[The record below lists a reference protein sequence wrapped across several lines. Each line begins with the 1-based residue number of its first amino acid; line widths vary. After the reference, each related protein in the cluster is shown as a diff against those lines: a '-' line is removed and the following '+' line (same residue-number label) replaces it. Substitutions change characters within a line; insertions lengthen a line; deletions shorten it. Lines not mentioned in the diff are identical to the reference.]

1 MFFYRNKIIFRNL
14 EKELRKISE
23 KIEVLEF
30 PQGFLEFALYTISEI
45 FANVKEH
52 SLAKNILIDIKIEQK
67 RCKIE
72 IQDDGIGF
80 RKSYLRKKIY
90 PKDDFSAIEFALSGL
105 STKDPRERG
114 FGLYSIKKLVEA
126 IRGQL
131 IIKTGLGRAI
141 IEKNKINFNKIPK
154 KKQGVFIS
162 INSPV
167 KNIDFYKI
175 IR

>member
-1 MFFYRNKIIFRNL
+1 MFFYRDKIIFADL
-14 EKELRKISE
+14 ENELRKISE
-23 KIEVLEF
+23 KIEVLKL
-30 PQGFLEFALYTISEI
+30 PKGFLEFILYTISEI

-52 SLAKNILIDIKIEQK
+52 SLAKKILVNIKIERK
-67 RCKIE
+67 RCKVK

-114 FGLYSIKKLVEA
+114 FGLYSIRKLTEA
-126 IRGQL
+126 LTGKL
-131 IIKTGLGRAI
+131 IIETGLAKAI
-141 IEKNKINFNKIPK
+141 IGKNKIDFQRVSKRKAGVLINIETSTK
-154 KKQGVFIS
+154 KL
-162 INSPV
+162 N
-167 KNIDFYKI
+167 FYKI